1 MTRDVTGRIG
11 RGVTPRDT
19 GKVITKLLNNRW
31 PLGGEDER
39 QWQQGQAQ
47 WGGGKGNAPGHTLR
61 PMKWINDS
69 IVNFVGK
76 DAAVERT

>member
-31 PLGGEDER
+31 PLGG
-39 QWQQGQAQ
+39 
-47 WGGGKGNAPGHTLR
+47 GGREAVAARTS
-61 PMKWINDS
+61 PMGGRK
-69 IVNFVGK
+69 
-76 DAAVERT
+76 R